1 MNTNRRIIILLLALL
16 AAMKT
21 FSQEKPSFHIVITG
35 NAPKSALLIPG
46 FGCSGKVWDETVA
59 QLSKDYTCYVVT
71 FAGFAGQQA
80 QDSPHLKTWVNDLAA
95 YIIKNKLSH
104 PVVIGH
110 SIGGGMALWLAAAH
124 PELVSKL
131 VIVDALPCLAAVQSP
146 GYKVQA
152 NPDCSS
158 MVTRYTSMS
167 DTLFRQIQ
175 EKTMPALC
183 ADTNMQK
190 TLVAWSMIGDRKTM
204 GQIYCEFINTDLRD
218 TLARISCPVLVL
230 LEPSFKRMDTVMQQ
244 QYAGLK
250 NKQILYA
257 NKGLHFIM
265 NDDKEWYLQQLR
277 TDLP

>member
-1 MNTNRRIIILLLALL
+1 
-16 AAMKT
+16 
-21 FSQEKPSFHIVITG
+21 
-35 NAPKSALLIPG
+35 
-46 FGCSGKVWDETVA
+46 
-59 QLSKDYTCYVVT
+59 
-71 FAGFAGQQA
+71 
-80 QDSPHLKTWVNDLAA
+80 
-95 YIIKNKLSH
+95 
-104 PVVIGH
+104 
-110 SIGGGMALWLAAAH
+110 
-124 PELVSKL
+124 
-131 VIVDALPCLAAVQSP
+131 
-146 GYKVQA
+146 
-152 NPDCSS
+152 
-158 MVTRYTSMS
+158 
-167 DTLFRQIQ
+167 
-175 EKTMPALC
+175 MPALC

-218 TLARISCPVLVL
+218 TIARISCPVLVL